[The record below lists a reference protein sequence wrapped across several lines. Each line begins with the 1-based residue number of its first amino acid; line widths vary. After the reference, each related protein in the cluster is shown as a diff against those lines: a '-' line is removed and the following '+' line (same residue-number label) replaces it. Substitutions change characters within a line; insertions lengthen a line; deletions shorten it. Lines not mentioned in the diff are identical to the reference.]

1 MKVNIYNIEADT
13 FTEGNYFV
21 PSHSERRTII
31 SPFEK
36 VIDIEEIIKRFPAL
50 RLSCHLKSKIPADD
64 ISPEVCTFSKN
75 TNIQKFLKKIFEISS
90 EEQYDFILLSTNDD
104 PTKPIN
110 LGIKIGIFEGI
121 NDTEILKNISEIKNE
136 EFEMS
141 THPMPEIINFL
152 KRFAVEIMPCEN
164 WDEFKKSVSRTISFY
179 REVDDTKKK
188 IGLPDYPR
196 GSYQTSLS
204 PILDLDYDLNNR
216 FSYPAPTPPYFQC
229 K

>member
-36 VIDIEEIIKRFPAL
+36 DVNIKEIIKGFPAL

-90 EEQYDFILLSTNDD
+90 EEQYDFILLSANDD

-141 THPMPEIINFL
+141 TNPTPEITNFI
-152 KRFAVEIMPCEN
+152 KKFAVEIIPCEN

-188 IGLPDYPR
+188 IGLPDHLCGGFTDPMQ
-196 GSYQTSLS
+196 QTSL
-204 PILDLDYDLNNR
+204 PPFL
-216 FSYPAPTPPYFQC
+216 YPNTGFTPYRMP
-229 K
+229 